1 MGYIIQHRYYKD
13 DDDHNKV
20 GHCYETRFSRFD
32 GNFSISDH
40 EDLEYS
46 APADLLLSK
55 AQVFGCC
62 NGLLCLIDK
71 KWKSPYLWNPSI
83 RQFKKLPRGFRT
95 NYGPDKPDWYP
106 CSYGVGFDS
115 IKNDHKV
122 VQLFNIKRLDHHLYP
137 AAPEHRIYSLST
149 NKWRWLPL
157 NGCSVNPHKL
167 AFLKLTAVCFN
178 GGLYIIA
185 REGCY
190 YENRVIISFSFSKET
205 FGRLSLPAPDLIESY
220 RNWRFSYFSVGSLK
234 ESLALAVGYDR
245 FESTDIWVFKE
256 EGLGGLGTWN
266 RQFRITRSDACH
278 IHSMSQFG
286 LKGEVIM
293 RRWAAQED
301 HCYELGLWDFVKQ
314 EFAALGIF
322 NDFDH
327 DYVFPYSESLVQLKG

>member
-13 DDDHNKV
+13 DDDHNKI
-20 GHCYETRFSRFD
+20 YYLAKE
-32 GNFSISDH
+32 
-40 EDLEYS
+40 
-46 APADLLLSK
+46 
-55 AQVFGCC
+55 QVFGRC

-71 KWKSPYLWNPSI
+71 KSKSPYLWNPSI

-106 CSYGVGFDS
+106 CSYAVGFDS
-115 IKNDHKV
+115 IKKDHKV
-122 VQLFNIKRLDHHLYP
+122 VQLFSIKRLDHHLYP
-137 AAPEHRIYSLST
+137 AAPEHRIYSLRT

-167 AFLKLTAVCFN
+167 AFLKLTA
-178 GGLYIIA
+178 
-185 REGCY
+185 
-190 YENRVIISFSFSKET
+190 
-205 FGRLSLPAPDLIESY
+205 
-220 RNWRFSYFSVGSLK
+220 